1 MFSTKA
7 LNLITDNYPR
17 KQENQGEPFVVGE
30 TNKTN
35 GGWKVEKVNG
45 QQKAGIQNDL
55 AERSSVSTSWSVE
68 LAADSPGWN
77 IGTRCD
83 IAKPSPVTWKHTL
96 RLRLYFTEKR
106 VTCRTWWKQLV
117 DKIFHPTRR
126 EKQTKSNMYPVQRTS
141 HHRWWR
147 LDPTGLDWRAFSSE
161 ESRSKFRSHSYFM
174 HITIARRAIWIEYCK

>member
-55 AERSSVSTSWSVE
+55 AERSSVSTS
-68 LAADSPGWN
+68 
-77 IGTRCD
+77 
-83 IAKPSPVTWKHTL
+83 
-96 RLRLYFTEKR
+96 
-106 VTCRTWWKQLV
+106 
-117 DKIFHPTRR
+117 
-126 EKQTKSNMYPVQRTS
+126 
-141 HHRWWR
+141 
-147 LDPTGLDWRAFSSE
+147 
-161 ESRSKFRSHSYFM
+161 
-174 HITIARRAIWIEYCK
+174 